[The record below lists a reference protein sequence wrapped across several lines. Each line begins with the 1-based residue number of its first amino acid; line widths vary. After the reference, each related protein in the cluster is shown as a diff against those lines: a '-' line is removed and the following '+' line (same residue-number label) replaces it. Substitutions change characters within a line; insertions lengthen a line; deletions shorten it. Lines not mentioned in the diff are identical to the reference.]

1 MSLKWYYSN
10 VCCGFFFAFHSN
22 YGPILNH
29 FRDRDIGRKSRFFHT
44 PSAFDA
50 PLGATGRNIVIP
62 FGMKKTRIVS
72 LSKSEN
78 KFEDMFS
85 RFDRIPACARQT
97 DGQTSCNSIVRASR
111 GKKTMH
117 NVVAYKTPWCMAIL
131 QLPNWRALSLQHKW
145 TDYICIC
152 NSTLDSLDTKCGHG
166 PVTWLHTARQLIHV
180 PQPVA
185 LYVHSTVF
193 STRQVIAPITT
204 SATISDYTLFIG
216 V

>member
-1 MSLKWYYSN
+1 
-10 VCCGFFFAFHSN
+10 
-22 YGPILNH
+22 
-29 FRDRDIGRKSRFFHT
+29 
-44 PSAFDA
+44 
-50 PLGATGRNIVIP
+50 
-62 FGMKKTRIVS
+62 VS
-72 LSKSEN
+72 LSKSEK

-97 DGQTSCNSIVRASR
+97 DGQTSL
-111 GKKTMH
+111 KKTMH
-117 NVVAYKTPWCMAIL
+117 NVVAYKTSWCMATL

-152 NSTLDSLDTKCGHG
+152 NSTLDSLDTLCGHG
-166 PVTWLHTARQLIHV
+166 PVTWLHTARQLIHI